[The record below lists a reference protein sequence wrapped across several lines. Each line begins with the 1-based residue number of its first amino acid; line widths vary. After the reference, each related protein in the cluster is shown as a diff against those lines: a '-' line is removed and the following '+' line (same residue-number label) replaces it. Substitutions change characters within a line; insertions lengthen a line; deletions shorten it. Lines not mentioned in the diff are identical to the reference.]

1 MRNQI
6 DHTEGPE
13 TDQSLVARKDR
24 LLALM
29 HHKDYVPM
37 KVKELAI
44 LLGVPKEERP
54 RLQAVLDVLL
64 AEGKI
69 GISKRGKYA
78 LAENFLVRGTFI
90 GNRKG
95 FGFVAREPI
104 PGKEKESDIFVA
116 EQDSLNAMDGD
127 TVQVV
132 LLYGKENRK
141 RKNPEGRV
149 VRVLER
155 AHREVVAT
163 YEKCRH
169 FGFAVPI
176 NQRLGSDIFIP

>member
-29 HHKDYVPM
+29 RHKDYVPM

-54 RLQAVLDVLL
+54 RLQAVLDALL

-78 LAENFLVRGTFI
+78 LA
-90 GNRKG
+90 
-95 FGFVAREPI
+95 
-104 PGKEKESDIFVA
+104 
-116 EQDSLNAMDGD
+116 
-127 TVQVV
+127 
-132 LLYGKENRK
+132 
-141 RKNPEGRV
+141 
-149 VRVLER
+149 
-155 AHREVVAT
+155 
-163 YEKCRH
+163 
-169 FGFAVPI
+169 
-176 NQRLGSDIFIP
+176 